1 MTLDDWLIYR
11 YMRYG
16 RALHYLKITY
26 GWSLLLIVAFTVL
39 VFRYLDAKAENRL
52 DDGIDPAWLT
62 AERERDAV
70 TASSAEPSALI
81 ASSAEPGAAGQRHPS

>member
-11 YMRYG
+11 WMRYG

-39 VFRYLDAKAENRL
+39 LFRYLDAKAENRL
-52 DDGIDPAWLT
+52 DEGIDPAWLT
-62 AERERDAV
+62 PEPERD
-70 TASSAEPSALI
+70 ALI
-81 ASSAEPGAAGQRHPS
+81 ASEAEPSAAGQRHSS